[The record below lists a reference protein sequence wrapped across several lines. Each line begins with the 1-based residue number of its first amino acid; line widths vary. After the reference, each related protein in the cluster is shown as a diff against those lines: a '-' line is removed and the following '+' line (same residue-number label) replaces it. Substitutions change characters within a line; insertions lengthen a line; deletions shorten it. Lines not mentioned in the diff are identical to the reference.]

1 MVYSLQCTQHIGH
14 NQIPIPAI
22 ENNLYSNSEKNIEGY
37 RVGQWEVEAGNDRA
51 SENNYPFL

>member
-22 ENNLYSNSEKNIEGY
+22 ENNLYSNTEKNIGY
-37 RVGQWEVEAGNDRA
+37 RVGQWVGEAANDRA
-51 SENNYPFL
+51 SENNYPSL